1 MKSSRWHKLSITS
14 AVFFAGFSA
23 VHLIDDF
30 IFGVPAEFHL
40 AVPVTMLLA
49 LAYMICLV
57 GLIVAASQ
65 CSAGG
70 YLGLTV
76 AGILIFLAQLL
87 KSAPEILQPGP
98 WHSGWPSE
106 FLAACLAVSSAFT
119 AFASFQARILSW
131 RRQVPSV

>member
-1 MKSSRWHKLSITS
+1 MSIAS

-23 VHLIDDF
+23 IHLIDDF

-40 AVPVTMLLA
+40 AVPVTMFLA
-49 LAYMICLV
+49 LAYMIALV

-65 CSAGG
+65 RSPAG
-70 YLGLTV
+70 YLGLAV

-87 KSAPEILQPGP
+87 KSAPEILRPGP

-106 FLAACLAVSSAFT
+106 FLAAGLAASAAFT
-119 AFASFQARILSW
+119 AIASCQARMPS
-131 RRQVPSV
+131 RQGQVPPI

>member
-1 MKSSRWHKLSITS
+1 MSIAS

-40 AVPVTMLLA
+40 AVPVTMFLA
-49 LAYMICLV
+49 LAYMIALV
-57 GLIVAASQ
+57 GLIAAASHR
-65 CSAGG
+65 SPGA

-106 FLAACLAVSSAFT
+106 FLAAGLAASAAFT
-119 AFASFQARILSW
+119 AIASYRARIPS
-131 RRQVPSV
+131 RQSQVPPV

>member
-1 MKSSRWHKLSITS
+1 LSVAS

-40 AVPVTMLLA
+40 AVPVTMFLA
-49 LAYMICLV
+49 LAYMIALV

-65 CSAGG
+65 RSPRG

-76 AGILIFLAQLL
+76 AGLLILLAQLL

-106 FLAACLAVSSAFT
+106 FLAAGLAVSAAFT
-119 AFASFQARILSW
+119 AIASYQARELS
-131 RRQVPSV
+131 RQGQVPPI